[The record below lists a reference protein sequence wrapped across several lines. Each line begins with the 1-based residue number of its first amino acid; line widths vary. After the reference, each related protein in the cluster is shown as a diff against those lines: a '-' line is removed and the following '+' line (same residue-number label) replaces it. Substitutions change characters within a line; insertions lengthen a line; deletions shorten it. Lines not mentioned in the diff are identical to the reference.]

1 MTGSRFFA
9 ACMVVATV
17 ATAAIGLINIMK
29 LRLRADDVGVHIVRI
44 ERSIQESKK
53 ELDALKRQRDFAQ
66 DTVQLIQ
73 RVGDDLKPPAPEQV
87 AWLRITPGISAAY
100 QKNKTAVS
108 PRMTAMDIAFQPV
121 AEQGGTRTR

>member
-1 MTGSRFFA
+1 
-9 ACMVVATV
+9 MVVATV
-17 ATAAIGLINIMK
+17 ATGASGLINIMK

-73 RVGDDLKPPAPEQV
+73 RVGDDLKPPFPEQV
-87 AWLRITPGISAAY
+87 AWLRITPGISAANT
-100 QKNKTAVS
+100 KNKIVVS
-108 PRMTAMDIAFQPV
+108 PRMTAMDIAFQPL
-121 AEQGGTRTR
+121 ADQGGTRTR

>member
-17 ATAAIGLINIMK
+17 ATGAIGLINIMK

-73 RVGDDLKPPAPEQV
+73 RVGEDLKPPSPEQV
-87 AWLRITPGISAAY
+87 AWLRISPGVSVAST
-100 QKNKTAVS
+100 KNKVVVS

>member
-17 ATAAIGLINIMK
+17 ATGAIGLINIMK

-66 DTVQLIQ
+66 DTEQLIQ

-87 AWLRITPGISAAY
+87 AWLRITPGISAANT
-100 QKNKTAVS
+100 KSKIVVS
-108 PRMTAMDIAFQPV
+108 PRMTAMDIAFQSL
-121 AEQGGTRTR
+121 ADQGGTRTR

>member
-17 ATAAIGLINIMK
+17 ATGAIGLINIMK

-73 RVGDDLKPPAPEQV
+73 RVGDDLKPPVPEQV
-87 AWLRITPGISAAY
+87 AWLRITPGISAANT
-100 QKNKTAVS
+100 KNKIVVS
-108 PRMTAMDIAFQPV
+108 PRMTAMDIAFQPL
-121 AEQGGTRTR
+121 ADQGGTRTR

>member
-17 ATAAIGLINIMK
+17 ATGAIGLINIMK

-73 RVGDDLKPPAPEQV
+73 RVGEDLKPPSPEQV
-87 AWLRITPGISAAY
+87 AWLRISPGVSVANT
-100 QKNKTAVS
+100 KNKVVVS

>member
-9 ACMVVATV
+9 ACMVVGTV
-17 ATAAIGLINIMK
+17 ATGAIGLINIMK
-29 LRLRADDVGVHIVRI
+29 LRLRADDIGVHIVRI

-73 RVGDDLKPPAPEQV
+73 RVGEDLKPPSPEQV
-87 AWLRITPGISAAY
+87 AWLRISPGISANNT
-100 QKNKTAVS
+100 KNKVVVS